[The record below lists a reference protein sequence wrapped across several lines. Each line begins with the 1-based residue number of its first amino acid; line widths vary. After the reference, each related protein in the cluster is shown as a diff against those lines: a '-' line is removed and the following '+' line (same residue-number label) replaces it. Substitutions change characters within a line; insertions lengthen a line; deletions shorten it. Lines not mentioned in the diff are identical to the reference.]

1 MSIKQVLKTIIITFC
16 SFIKRDRRSKI
27 IFYHDIHS
35 STHYTDM
42 GTHLSVFK
50 QHIATI
56 KQQAFEIV
64 TQINS
69 DNNQVMICF
78 DDGFRGIW
86 DNRNYFFENNIHPT
100 VFIAVDLI
108 GKDGYLTID
117 EIKILSENGFRFQAH
132 GWKHSNLTLFDDNGL
147 KRELLDAKKKIEEL
161 TDLDITEI
169 CFPQGYYSD
178 TVVELSKKYG
188 YNVMY
193 TSDPKPYSKRIK
205 NNLLPRYLVQ
215 YASPSQL
222 KAILLG
228 GIDFLYFH
236 YYRLH
241 KR

>member
-1 MSIKQVLKTIIITFC
+1 MNIKLLVKEVLITC
-16 SFIKRDRRSKI
+16 YSLLKRDQRSKI
-27 IFYHDIHS
+27 LFYHDIHS
-35 STHYTDM
+35 STQYTDM
-42 GTHLSVFK
+42 GTHISVFE
-50 QHIATI
+50 QHISTI
-56 KQQAFEIV
+56 KKQRFEIV
-64 TQINS
+64 SQINN

-86 DNRNYFFENNIHPT
+86 DNRDYFIKNNILPT

-108 GKDGYLTID
+108 GEEGYLCID
-117 EIKILSENGFRFQAH
+117 EIKTLAKAGFRFQAH
-132 GWKHSNLTLFDDNGL
+132 GWEHKNLTLFDDKGI
-147 KRELLDAKKKIEEL
+147 KKELLDAKQKLEEL
-161 TDLDITEI
+161 TGLSITEI

-178 TVVELSKKYG
+178 TIVELSKKYG

-193 TSDPKPYSKRIK
+193 TSDPKPYSKRIQ

-241 KR
+241 KK